1 MTKEIDKSVAREA
14 KHGEKMIEIKVRFW
28 TDGIAESAGS
38 VIPKN
43 AWTSGVVRIE
53 SNKTHSIRPQ
63 SPVPFNSLLDV
74 GAAIEQVLVAH
85 GITLHPSRRMR
96 KYVPKA
102 IDAD

>member
-1 MTKEIDKSVAREA
+1 MPKKTEEAAAREA
-14 KHGEKMIEIKVRFW
+14 RHGERMIEVKIRFW
-28 TDGIAESAGS
+28 TDGFAPKGK

-53 SNKTHSIRPQ
+53 PNKTHGIKPQ
-63 SPVPFNSLLDV
+63 NPIPFNSLLDV
-74 GAAIEQVLVAH
+74 GSAIEEVLIKH

-102 IDAD
+102 IDAE